1 MFVLKIQS
9 NGSFL
14 STSIKLPFESKSIH
28 NQVTLKGRDMA
39 KGKTE
44 RGEKDTI
51 YLVPHTHYDAIWAF
65 TKEDYFHINLLLIL
79 KKVVELVEKTDYRFL
94 IEQTFLLEELEKRYP
109 ELFAKVESYIKE
121 GRIEIAN
128 GEYLMADTMLP
139 TGETLV
145 REILV
150 GKRYVKE
157 KFGVDVPVMWQADS
171 FGLNAQLPQIYKKA
185 GYKYV
190 AFRRG
195 LDKRNPSEFIWEGLD
210 GTGILAHWMPLG
222 YRAGLDLT
230 KLDESHEK
238 LKKVAVTSHIL
249 IPSGSGVT
257 MPQSETPVVVKE
269 WNENNGE
276 EAEIKIATPGEFFE
290 ALENEVEEKNIEMDV
305 RKGEMYSGKYSEVF
319 PNCCSSR
326 MWIKQG
332 LYEYESRLLSC
343 ERWSTIS
350 ALLNS
355 HYPSEELRNSWRKI
369 LFIAFHD
376 VVPGTGMDSGYDE
389 VEQYMGF
396 LKTEMSTHSLRAQTR
411 IIEEESII
419 ENELEESGGGVK
431 SSHYILRMMSLRSD
445 VIVFNSLSW
454 EVRNWIE
461 MELNFDKGDVMA
473 IKGLKSGEEEI
484 DVEVIKF
491 ARYEDDSLRY
501 AKIGFVPTIPA
512 MGYKVYKIIEREPK
526 RSSYD
531 PNFIMIKGNTIENR
545 FFRVE
550 VDPAT
555 GLIDV
560 IQGDGER
567 ICTANE
573 LVLEEETG
581 DLYYHRQT
589 LGIPVK
595 TEKGEGVKY
604 GSFKVENFWIDKSP
618 LRRVINVET
627 NYFSLRWP
635 YRLTEKMEPL
645 IWRHKFLECSKK
657 IIVYRDIPRID
668 FITYV
673 EDKHPRARLRVKF
686 STDIKSWDYACG
698 SQFGVVSRPT
708 DQWSYKPEEEWVEE
722 PCGAFPSLRWLDYS
736 DGKKGLTV
744 IHRGTPENEVRD
756 GDVYLTLLRSV
767 LMLSSDGK
775 AGPAIPV
782 PNAQELKRYEFRY
795 SIYPHEGDWREASAY
810 KHAYEFNT
818 NLDALQMSDGLKPPL
833 KRSFL
838 EIEPKNVVL
847 SALKKAEN
855 GDGGVILRFYETK
868 GEETDAEI
876 TLFREPKTVKVINL
890 LEEEDDGVAKEL
902 EKEGKRIKLT
912 MKPFEIVTLKVKY

>member
-1 MFVLKIQS
+1 MI
-9 NGSFL
+9 
-14 STSIKLPFESKSIH
+14 PIH
-28 NQVTLKGRDMA
+28 NHVTSGERETA
-39 KGKTE
+39 KGETE

-51 YLVPHTHYDAIWAF
+51 YLVPHTHYDAFWAF

-79 KKVVELVEKTDYRFL
+79 KEVVELVERTDYKFL
-94 IEQTFLLEELEKRYP
+94 IEQTFLLEEMEKRYP
-109 ELFAKVESYIKE
+109 ELFAKVVRHIK
-121 GRIEIAN
+121 GGKIEIAN

-139 TGETLV
+139 NGETLV

-171 FGLNAQLPQIYKKA
+171 FGLNAQLPQIYKKS

-195 LDKRNPSEFIWEGLD
+195 VRERKPSEFIWEGLD

-230 KLDESHEK
+230 KLEESHEK
-238 LKKVAVTSHIL
+238 LKEVAATSHIL
-249 IPSGSGVT
+249 MPSGSGGT
-257 MPQSETPVVVKE
+257 LPQLETPGVVKS

-276 EAEIKIATPGEFFE
+276 GAKIRIATPGEFFE
-290 ALENEVEEKNIEMDV
+290 AVEKEVEEKNLKMEV

-332 LYEYESRLLSC
+332 LYDYENWLLSC

-350 ALLNS
+350 AILNS
-355 HYPSEELRNSWRKI
+355 HYPSEELRNCWRKI

-376 VVPGTGMDSGYDE
+376 VVPGTGMDEGYDE
-389 VEQYMGF
+389 VKQYMDF
-396 LKTEMSTHSLRAQTR
+396 LKTEMSTHCLHAQTR

-419 ENELEESGGGVK
+419 ETESGESGGGVE
-431 SSHYILRMMSLRSD
+431 SSQQYILRMMGLRSD
-445 VIVFNSLSW
+445 VIVFNPLSW
-454 EVRNWIE
+454 EVRNWVE
-461 MELNFDKGDVMA
+461 MELKFDKGQVMA

-491 ARYEDDSLRY
+491 ARYEDDSLRT
-501 AKIGFVPTIPA
+501 AKIGFVPAVPA

-526 RSSYD
+526 RSRDDTNY
-531 PNFIMIKGNTIENR
+531 IMISGNTIENR

-555 GLIDV
+555 GLVDV
-560 IQGDGER
+560 IQGDREK

-618 LRRVINVET
+618 LRRVINVES

-635 YRLTEKMEPL
+635 YRLTEKQEPV
-645 IWRHKFLECSKK
+645 IWRHKFLECRKK

-668 FITYV
+668 FITHV
-673 EDKHPRARLRVKF
+673 EDRHPRARLRVKF
-686 STDIKSWDYACG
+686 ATDMKSSEYACG

-708 DQWSYKPEEEWVEE
+708 DQASYKPEEEWVEE
-722 PCGAFPSLRWLDYS
+722 HCGAFPSLKWLDYS

-782 PNAQELKRYEFRY
+782 PDAQELKRYVFRY

-810 KHAYEFNT
+810 RHAYEFNT
-818 NLDALQMSDGLKPPL
+818 DMDALQLPDGMKPPL

-838 EIEPKNVVL
+838 KIEPKNVVL

-855 GDGGVILRFYETK
+855 GDGEAILRFYETEGK
-868 GEETDAEI
+868 ETDAEI
-876 TLFREPKTVKVINL
+876 TLFRAPKAVRVVNM
-890 LEEEDDGVAKEL
+890 LEEEDAGVEKEL
-902 EKEGKRIKLT
+902 ENGGERILLK
-912 MKPFEIVTLKVKY
+912 MKPFEIVTLRVEL

>member
-1 MFVLKIQS
+1 
-9 NGSFL
+9 
-14 STSIKLPFESKSIH
+14 
-28 NQVTLKGRDMA
+28 MA
-39 KGKTE
+39 KGETT

-51 YLVPHTHYDAIWAF
+51 YLVPHTHYDAIWVF

-79 KKVVELVEKTDYRFL
+79 KEVVELLEKTDYKFL
-94 IEQTFLLEELEKRYP
+94 IEQTFLLEELEMRYP
-109 ELFAKVESYIKE
+109 ELFSKVAKYINE
-121 GRIEIAN
+121 GKIEIAN

-139 TGETLV
+139 NGETLI

-171 FGLNAQLPQIYKKA
+171 FGLNAQLPQIYKKS

-195 LDKRNPSEFIWEGLD
+195 VAKRKPSEFIWQGLD

-230 KLDESHEK
+230 QLAESHEK
-238 LKKVAVTSHIL
+238 LKEVAATSHIL
-249 IPSGSGVT
+249 MPSGSGVT
-257 MPQSETPVVVKE
+257 MPQSETPEVVKE

-276 EAEIKIATPGEFFE
+276 WAKIKIATLSEFFE
-290 ALENEVEEKNIEMDV
+290 ALENEVENQKLKMDV

-332 LYEYESRLLSC
+332 LYDYETWLLSC
-343 ERWSTIS
+343 ERWSAIS
-350 ALLNS
+350 AILNS
-355 HYPSEELRNSWRKI
+355 HYPSEELMNCWRKI

-376 VVPGTGMDSGYDE
+376 VIPGTGMDRGYDE
-389 VEQYMGF
+389 VKQYMSF
-396 LKTEMSTHSLRAQTR
+396 LKTEMSTHCLRAHTQ
-411 IIEEESII
+411 IIEEESK
-419 ENELEESGGGVK
+419 EGEGEVESGD
-431 SSHYILRMMSLRSD
+431 IM
-445 VIVFNSLSW
+445 VFNSLSW
-454 EVRNWIE
+454 EVKNWVE
-461 MELNFDKGDVMA
+461 MELNFEKGKIVT

-491 ARYEDDSLRY
+491 ARYKDDSLRS
-501 AKIGFVPTIPA
+501 AKIGFVPKVPA
-512 MGYKVYKIIEREPK
+512 LGYKVYKILEREPK
-526 RSSYD
+526 RYSYD
-531 PNFIMIKGNTIENR
+531 KNCILIRGNTIENS
-545 FFRVE
+545 FFAVE

-555 GLIDV
+555 GLVDV
-560 IQGDGER
+560 VQGDRKR
-567 ICTANE
+567 IYTANE

-604 GSFKVENFWIDKSP
+604 GSFRVENFGIAKSS
-618 LRRVINVET
+618 LRRVVNVET

-635 YRLTEKMEPL
+635 YRLTEKMEPV
-645 IWRHKFLECSKK
+645 IWRHKFLECTKK
-657 IIVYRDIPRID
+657 IIIYKDIPRID
-668 FITYV
+668 FITHV
-673 EDKHPRARLRVKF
+673 EDKHPRARLRVRF
-686 STDIKSWDYACG
+686 STDIKSSEYACG

-708 DQWSYKPEEEWVEE
+708 DQANYKPEEEWVEE

-744 IHRGTPENEVRD
+744 IHRGIPENEVKD
-756 GDVYLTLLRSV
+756 GDIYLTLLRSV

-782 PNAQELKRYEFRY
+782 PNAQELRRYEFQY
-795 SIYPHEGDWREASAY
+795 SIYPHEGDWREASSY
-810 KHAYEFNT
+810 KHAYEFNFD
-818 NLDALQMSDGLKPPL
+818 LDAVQLPKGVKLPL

-838 EIEPKNVVL
+838 KIEPKNVVL
-847 SALKKAEN
+847 SALKKTED

-876 TLFREPKTVKVINL
+876 SLFKKPKAVKAVNL
-890 LEEEDDGVAKEL
+890 LEEEDEGVEKEL
-902 EKEGKRIKLT
+902 KKAGDKIELK
-912 MKPFEIVTLKVKY
+912 MKPFEIVTLKVNI